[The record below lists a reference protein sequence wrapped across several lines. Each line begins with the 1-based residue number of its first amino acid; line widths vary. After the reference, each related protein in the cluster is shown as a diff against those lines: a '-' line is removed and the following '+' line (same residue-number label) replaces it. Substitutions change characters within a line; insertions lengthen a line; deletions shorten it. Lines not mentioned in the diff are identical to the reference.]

1 MYTKE
6 SEIVRNMEITAG
18 IQYSLNATHKWLANR
33 ADISVASLSSKMS
46 GKVFWS
52 QYDLDKINK
61 VLKTNFKL

>member
-1 MYTKE
+1 
-6 SEIVRNMEITAG
+6 MEIPAG
-18 IQYSLNATHKWLANR
+18 IQYSLNATQKWLASR

-61 VLKTNFKL
+61 VLGTSFKL